1 MELVPNNTLIC
12 ASPED
17 GRRLALSLAMQ
28 TSFAIQPDDH
38 VQKIIRDA
46 YMNNPD
52 GLIAAG
58 HVVAIEFATIA
69 AANNYW
75 R

>member
-12 ASPED
+12 ATPED
-17 GRRLALSLAMQ
+17 GRQLALNLALK
-28 TSFAIQPDDH
+28 TSFAMQPDEH
-38 VQKIIRDA
+38 EQKIIRDSYA
-46 YMNNPD
+46 NNPE
-52 GLIAAG
+52 GLLNATQ
-58 HVVAIEFATIA
+58 VVATEFATIA